1 MNLSSFSIQPASS
14 ALSAA
19 VHSDVSLQPAA
30 SHSERNLNQALTMA
44 EESHPHP
51 YNTVFQKE
59 VAINC
64 SAAHS
69 TLVITPS
76 SFVSYASF
84 SKEILLLLKA
94 EPYSDNR
101 RLDLAGKACNMYD
114 VRESL
119 SLTTVRSKYDNLS
132 EERGLRRGRGRGL
145 LWTN

>member
-76 SFVSYASF
+76 SLLCLLF
-84 SKEILLLLKA
+84 KEERGGSPSAAKSNILTTNIWPWL
-94 EPYSDNR
+94 E
-101 RLDLAGKACNMYD
+101 KACNTYD
-114 VRESL
+114 VRESFPAN
-119 SLTTVRSKYDNLS
+119 SQGGSYFKMATFQRKGD
-132 EERGLRRGRGRGL
+132 
-145 LWTN
+145 